1 MKQRLDQLTLQ
12 ELIELSCGDVSVLIE
27 HDEVPT
33 VEESSKA
40 ASHILA
46 EYKSIASPAQA
57 RMDLSEKEK
66 TTKLTIKE
74 RCARIAM
81 ALCQSGRADDAR
93 QILVAMGVGEEHLKT
108 EEAILARCQSILG
121 EVDYERQRMSEYNAK
136 RASKQ
141 KSPDHVRH
149 SWYAEIAS
157 VMSIL
162 KVPVEMR
169 INACVYANL
178 VHQAV
183 ERNKAM
189 AKMPPMAGMFM

>member
-1 MKQRLDQLTLQ
+1 MKRRLDQLTLQ
-12 ELIELSCGDVSVLIE
+12 ELIELSCGDATVLVE
-27 HDEVPT
+27 KDDVPA
-33 VEESSKA
+33 EDIAKA
-40 ASHILA
+40 AAGILA
-46 EYKSIASPAQA
+46 EYKSIASPSQY

-66 TTKLTIKE
+66 TAKLTIKE

-81 ALCQSGRADDAR
+81 ALCQSGKVDDAR
-93 QILVAMGVGEEHLKT
+93 EILVELGIGKGLIGD
-108 EEAILARCQSILG
+108 EEAILAQCQAILG

-141 KSPDHVRH
+141 KGTDHVRH

-162 KVPVEMR
+162 KVPVGMDL
-169 INACVYANL
+169 NACVYANL

-189 AKMPPMAGMFM
+189 AKMPSMAGFM

>member
-12 ELIELSCGDVSVLIE
+12 ELIELSCGDASVLNE
-27 HDEVPT
+27 HDEVPA
-33 VEESSKA
+33 VEETVKA
-40 ASHILA
+40 ASRILG

-66 TTKLTIKE
+66 LAKLAIKE
-74 RCARIAM
+74 KCARIAM
-81 ALCQSGRADDAR
+81 ALCQSGKTEDAR
-93 QILVAMGVGEEHLKT
+93 TILMDLGVSSGHLKT
-108 EEAILARCQSILG
+108 ETDIIARCQAIIG
-121 EVDYERQRMSEYNAK
+121 EADYERQRIAEHNAK
-136 RASKQ
+136 RTEKQ
-141 KSPDHVRH
+141 KSEEEVRH

-189 AKMPPMAGMFM
+189 AKMPSMAGMLM

>member
-1 MKQRLDQLTLQ
+1 MRKRLDQLTLR
-12 ELIELSCGDVSVLIE
+12 ELIELSCGDISVILE
-27 HDEVPT
+27 QG
-33 VEESSKA
+33 ESPDAGEMSKTA
-40 ASHILA
+40 ASILA
-46 EYKSIASPAQA
+46 EYKSIASPVQA
-57 RMDLSEKEK
+57 RMDLSEREK

-93 QILVAMGVGEEHLKT
+93 EILVAMGIGEEHLKT
-108 EEAILARCQSILG
+108 EESILARCQAVIG
-121 EVDYERQRMSEYNAK
+121 EVDYESQRIAEYNAK
-136 RASKQ
+136 RAKKQ
-141 KSPDHVRH
+141 MGVDQVRH

-162 KVPVEMR
+162 KVPVDMG

-189 AKMPPMAGMFM
+189 AKMPPMAGFLM

>member
-12 ELIELSCGDVSVLIE
+12 ELIELSCGDNSVLLDPE
-27 HDEVPT
+27 EVGSADPT
-33 VEESSKA
+33 KSAVR
-40 ASHILA
+40 ILA

-57 RMDLSEKEK
+57 RMDLLEREKSSK
-66 TTKLTIKE
+66 WVIKE
-74 RCARIAM
+74 RCANIAL
-81 ALCQSGRADDAR
+81 ALCQSGHPNNAR
-93 QILVAMGVGEEHLKT
+93 EILVSLGVGEEFLQRD
-108 EEAILARCQSILG
+108 EDIIARCQAILG
-121 EVDYERQRMSEYNAK
+121 EVDYERKRMIDQNAK
-136 RASKQ
+136 LASKQ
-141 KSPDHVRH
+141 KSTEEVRH

-178 VHQAV
+178 VRQAV

>member
-12 ELIELSCGDVSVLIE
+12 ELIELSCGDPSVLVE
-27 HDEVPT
+27 KGDEPT
-33 VEESSKA
+33 DSITRA
-40 ASHILA
+40 AAGILA

-81 ALCQSGRADDAR
+81 ALCQSGKVDDAR
-93 QILVAMGVGEEHLKT
+93 DILVEMGIGKGLIGT
-108 EEAILARCQSILG
+108 EEAILAQCQAIIG
-121 EVDYERQRMSEYNAK
+121 EVDYERQRIADFNAK
-136 RASKQ
+136 RAARQ
-141 KSPDHVRH
+141 KGVDDVRH